1 MNIIS
6 VENLHLSRGDVK
18 IFSNFSLY
26 IKENERVAIL
36 AHSGIGKTTLLD
48 CIAGLVPKE
57 SGCVN
62 SPKRLS
68 YLFQEPR
75 LLPWC
80 SLEKNVLL
88 PISEILSEKEAKS
101 RAEFFLSQVGL
112 LERKMSLP
120 AKTSGGEKQRC
131 AIARAFAFPSS
142 VLLMDEAFQSQDFS
156 LRLKLMQLMEKLLE
170 TEKRTL
176 VLVTHDIRE
185 ALCLADRIILLGKRP
200 VEIELDIKNLRNQ
213 SIPERYISPNKEALE
228 IEKEILDLLCR
239 K

>member
-6 VENLHLSRGDVK
+6 IENLFLTRGENK
-18 IFSNFSLY
+18 IFSDFSLF
-26 IKENERVAIL
+26 IKENERVAVL

-57 SGCVN
+57 AGSVKA
-62 SPKRLS
+62 PKRLS

-88 PISEILSEKEAKS
+88 PISGILSGKEAEE
-101 RAEFFLSQVGL
+101 RTEFFLSQVGL
-112 LERKMSLP
+112 LEKKASLP

-170 TEKRTL
+170 NEKRTL
-176 VLVTHDIRE
+176 VLVTHDVRE

-200 VEIELDIKNLRNQ
+200 VEVELDIKNPRNQ
-213 SIPERYISPNKEALE
+213 SISERYISPNKEALE
-228 IEKEILDLLCR
+228 IEKQILDLLCHN
-239 K
+239 